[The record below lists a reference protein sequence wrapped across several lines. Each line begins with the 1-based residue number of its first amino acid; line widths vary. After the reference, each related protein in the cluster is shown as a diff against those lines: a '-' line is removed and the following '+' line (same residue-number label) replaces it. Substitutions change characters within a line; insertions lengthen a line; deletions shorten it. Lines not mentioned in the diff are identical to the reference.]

1 MKQLEVKGEPSQ
13 TSHHSGAQHVT
24 RFGRAAHRRTML
36 AARRTLAWLMPLLLA
51 CDGGAPGADTTET
64 PAGDSTAV
72 TGMDTSTTPTSTASQ
87 PAAVDSAYL
96 ALEGGGLRVF
106 LRSTGSARPL
116 PFGTPSADARS
127 VLRAVLGTEPT
138 ERGENV
144 DCGVEYARW
153 EDGLMT
159 WFANGAFVGW
169 SLERGSTLTTVSG
182 IGLGAT
188 RAELEAAYDVE
199 VAPTSLG
206 EEFTA
211 GSLAGLL
218 ESAAADARVQHLW
231 SGQTCIAR

>member
-1 MKQLEVKGEPSQ
+1 M
-13 TSHHSGAQHVT
+13 T

-64 PAGDSTAV
+64 PAGESTAV
-72 TGMDTSTTPTSTASQ
+72 TGMDTSTTPTSAASR

-106 LRSTGSARPL
+106 LASTGSARPL

-138 ERGENV
+138 GRGENV

-182 IGLGAT
+182 IDPEAFRT
-188 RAELEAAYDVE
+188 AVVEELEAAYDVE

-218 ESAAADARVQHLW
+218 ESAASDARVQHLW

>member
-1 MKQLEVKGEPSQ
+1 MD
-13 TSHHSGAQHVT
+13 VT
-24 RFGRAAHRRTML
+24 RYGRAAHRCTLL
-36 AARRTLAWLMPLLLA
+36 AARSTLACLMPLLLA
-51 CDGGAPGADTTET
+51 CDGGAPGAETTGT
-64 PAGDSTAV
+64 RAGDSTSV
-72 TGMDTSTTPTSTASQ
+72 LDKDTSTTATSTASH
-87 PAAVDSAYL
+87 PAADSAYL

-106 LRSTGSARPL
+106 LAATGSARPL
-116 PFGTPSADARS
+116 PFGTPSADAMS
-127 VLRAVLGTEPT
+127 VLSAVFGTEPT

-153 EDGLMT
+153 ENGLMT

-188 RAELEAAYDVE
+188 RAELEAVYDAE
-199 VAPTSLG
+199 IAPSSLG

-218 ESAAADARVQHLW
+218 ESPASDARVQHLW